1 MTWEEL
7 KEEAKK
13 MGATIYISPYG
24 DGFERIDYKNITLNN
39 NGDVAVS
46 DTVFGIDIIASFAK
60 NRTTNQ
66 MFAIIKARQ

>member
-13 MGATIYISPYG
+13 MGAKIYISPYG

-39 NGDVAVS
+39 AGYISVA
-46 DTVFGIDIIASFAK
+46 DTVWGIDIVATLAK
-60 NRTTNQ
+60 HRTPDQ
-66 MFAIIKARQ
+66 MLAIMKALQ